1 MTERNRS
8 RPPVEGGPEDAIRLY
23 GITKSR
29 AGRSLW
35 ALEEIGLAYE
45 QVPVDYR
52 SGGTRT
58 PEYLAVNPNGR
69 IPTLVDRDVVLY
81 ESMAI
86 THYLAER
93 YDGGILPAEPD
104 DRARAL
110 MWSFWGTNETENLM
124 RPLIRNRLAVHP
136 DDRDPQV
143 ADDAQA
149 LLETPLS
156 ILNEHLDRADYL
168 VGGRFSVADINV
180 AFSLIWLPLVNVA
193 LEGWPALTRWIENC
207 SERPAYR
214 RVVGGEPSFGDEDIR
229 APGDRDPRGGI
240 LG

>member
-1 MTERNRS
+1 MTERS
-8 RPPVEGGPEDAIRLY
+8 DFRPRVEGGPEHTIRLY
-23 GITKSR
+23 GISKSR

-45 QVPVDYR
+45 QVPIDYR
-52 SGGTRT
+52 AGGSRT

-69 IPTLVDRDVVLY
+69 IPTLVDGDLVLY

-86 THYLAER
+86 NHYLADR
-93 YDGGILPAEPD
+93 YDGGIRPANPE

-110 MWSFWGTNETENLM
+110 MWSFWSTNETENLL

-136 DDRDPQV
+136 SDRDPQA
-143 ADDAQA
+143 ADHAQA

-156 ILNEHLDRADYL
+156 ILNEHLTRAHYL

-180 AFSLIWLPLVNVA
+180 AFGLIWLPLVDVA
-193 LEGWPALTRWIENC
+193 LEGWPALERWIEDC
-207 SERPAYR
+207 SDRAAYR
-214 RVVGGEPSFGDEDIR
+214 RVVGGAPSFGEEDVR

-240 LG
+240 FG